1 MYAGFLPSQIPKMKN
16 IGLCIFKKNIP
27 FDIMSHSCLGAYLVP
42 VNFLDLL
49 DARIRTAA
57 NFYIDL

>member
-1 MYAGFLPSQIPKMKN
+1 MF
-16 IGLCIFKKNIP
+16 
-27 FDIMSHSCLGAYLVP
+27 HSCLGAYLVP

-57 NFYIDL
+57 NFYIDLYIVLFFNDAYIYYVLLYIF